1 MLAATAM
8 VLPPELKAH
17 FPQPPCVFCA
27 GDSTSQRYP
36 GTSLPVSL
44 ARRLLPARLMM

>member
-27 GDSTSQRYP
+27 GD
-36 GTSLPVSL
+36 
-44 ARRLLPARLMM
+44 RRRGNDERGGSW